1 MAGVANP
8 ALTFTLTDFIEA
20 GQSDQLTYDTFSLF
34 NELNGVSIATYNIVS
49 DYLSELKQTCVQ
61 IPKENIT
68 VDQLARYK
76 YNPDLLAYDIYGTTQ
91 LDFIV
96 LYCNNIIDPKEFDF
110 HHRYLYLPRAS
121 VLQTFLSEIY
131 STDYST
137 LSQSEMYN

>member
-8 ALTFTLTDFIEA
+8 ALTYTLTDFIEV
-20 GQSDQLTYDTFSLF
+20 GRTDQLTYDAFSLF
-34 NELNGVSIATYNIVS
+34 NELNGINIATYNIVS
-49 DYLSELKQTCVQ
+49 DYMRELKQLCVQ

-137 LSQSEMYN
+137 LSQSKMYN

>member
-91 LDFIV
+91 LEFIV

-110 HHRYLYLPRAS
+110 HHKYLYLPRAS

-131 STDYST
+131 NADYNV
-137 LSQSEMYN
+137 LSQSKMYN

>member
-8 ALTFTLTDFIEA
+8 ALTYTLTDFIES
-20 GQSDQLTYDTFSLF
+20 GKSDQLTYDAFSLF
-34 NELNGVSIATYNIVS
+34 NELNGINIATYNIVS
-49 DYLSELKQTCVQ
+49 DYMKELKQLCVQ

-76 YNPDLLAYDIYGTTQ
+76 YNPDLLAYDVYGTTQ

-137 LSQSEMYN
+137 LSQSKMYN

>member
-20 GQSDQLTYDTFSLF
+20 GRSDQLTYDTFSLF
-34 NELNGVSIATYNIVS
+34 NELNGVNIATYNIVS
-49 DYLSELKQTCVQ
+49 DYLRELKQICVQ

-68 VDQLARYK
+68 VDQLAKYK

-91 LDFIV
+91 LEFIV

-131 STDYST
+131 NADYNV
-137 LSQSEMYN
+137 LSQSKMYN

>member
-8 ALTFTLTDFIEA
+8 ALTYTLTDFIEV
-20 GQSDQLTYDTFSLF
+20 GRSDQLTYDTFSLF
-34 NELNGVSIATYNIVS
+34 NELNGINIATYNIVS
-49 DYLSELKQTCVQ
+49 DYMRELKQICVQ

-131 STDYST
+131 STDYNT
-137 LSQSEMYN
+137 LSQSKTYN